1 MKESDFPEGTEFYI
15 KEFDV
20 PLAHI
25 PTKGWVNFFGGNA
38 RAYNVEGLKP
48 GNNWPASSFGE
59 WLKIVNESK
68 K

>member
-1 MKESDFPEGTEFYI
+1 MNEIDFPKGTQFYI

-25 PTKGWVNFFGGNA
+25 PGEGWFNYFGGKC

-48 GNNWPASSFGE
+48 GNNWPAGSFTE
-59 WLKIVNESK
+59 WVKVIEESK
-68 K
+68 I